1 MQVTNITIGADP
13 ELFIINTKTN
23 KIVSAIGIIPGE
35 KGKPYTKNMEPGG
48 FGVEID
54 GILAEFNIPPCT
66 TKDDFG
72 YMQKF
77 ASLFD
82 FSRDGKKIFL
92 HYICAYVYA
101 YEWVFIS
108 ILGLKNGIL
117 KDLVLKIAK
126 SG

>member
-54 GILAEFNIPPCT
+54 GILEKEKQNYVDVKMKAYKAE
-66 TKDDFG
+66 
-72 YMQKF
+72 MQQRLDVATVK
-77 ASLFD
+77 L
-82 FSRDGKKIFL
+82 L
-92 HYICAYVYA
+92 
-101 YEWVFIS
+101 
-108 ILGLKNGIL
+108 
-117 KDLVLKIAK
+117 
-126 SG
+126 